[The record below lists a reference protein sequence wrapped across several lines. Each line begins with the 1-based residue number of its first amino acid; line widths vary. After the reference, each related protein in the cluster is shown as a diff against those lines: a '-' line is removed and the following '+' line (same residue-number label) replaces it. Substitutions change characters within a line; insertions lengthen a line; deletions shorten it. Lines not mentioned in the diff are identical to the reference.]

1 MRFPAD
7 REPLAMA
14 QRRRSLSSG
23 IESTNERTV
32 DATRET
38 VLVYK
43 LVQSLFDSLLSPTL
57 NVLLEEH
64 RRAVHVLLETLRSRF
79 VQIRAL
85 HRGGGEL
92 GNSVSTSS
100 ITTYKIFEHCGT
112 MLEKYTKY
120 ICYIF
125 GDDLDVIRCI
135 TSFTSAEA
143 FDRNTVLYEV
153 PLQRTNGGVFGF
165 GNSSYRIESPL
176 EDSLYRIL
184 DRMHKLDFY
193 DSIVDQL
200 RKYKASI
207 RKCIGMLDRAA
218 SLDVNTDN
226 VNGFLQDVTRD
237 FAKIARQF
245 VFLYLVNL
253 NDDQVK
259 NMFTSFRT
267 ALGQF
272 ETEVIN
278 LLHNF
283 RDSAQHSLLEEESQQ
298 KRSRLG

>member
-23 IESTNERTV
+23 LESTNERTV

-135 TSFTSAEA
+135 TSLTSAEA